1 MWQPI
6 ETAPTEPGVS
16 FLMYFPTRR
25 NSYHVAYNMNRFR
38 IVGGVFDFDLS
49 DQPIMWMPIPE
60 VKDEQNSI

>member
-6 ETAPTEPGVS
+6 ETAPTEVGVS

-25 NSYHVAYNMNRFR
+25 NSYHVAYNMKGFR

-49 DQPIMWMPIPE
+49 DQPTMWMPITE